1 MTCNNC
7 LQEIVEGEL
16 FLEDEDEGTAYHVDC
31 RQAAIDRRNKA
42 EAENRRLAARVAEL
56 EAQLAAQGWRPVTE
70 EWPPYGVQHLGRGL
84 LNSPTLLI
92 TRTVNEGNE
101 VWQDS
106 DGLLFYA
113 GAIRY
118 CAAIPAPQETE

>member
-7 LQEIVEGEL
+7 LQEIAEGEL

-56 EAQLAAQGWRPVTE
+56 EAQLAAAEATE
-70 EWPPYGVQHLGRGL
+70 
-84 LNSPTLLI
+84 
-92 TRTVNEGNE
+92 
-101 VWQDS
+101 
-106 DGLLFYA
+106 
-113 GAIRY
+113 
-118 CAAIPAPQETE
+118 